1 MQPLIIEATS
11 DTPKI
16 HLDAEKGYFEI
27 ANLSLPE
34 DAIEFYKPVIKWIKD
49 YFENPN
55 EKTDF
60 NFKLEYFNTASSKQI
75 VQILLLLEKLSKT
88 HNILI
93 KWHYKDIDED
103 MQDLGEEYA
112 DIIDIDFELV
122 VYK

>member
-16 HLDAEKGYFEI
+16 YLDAEKGYFEI

-49 YFENPN
+49 YFEKPN
-55 EKTDF
+55 ESTVF

-75 VQILLLLEKLSKT
+75 VQILLLLEKLSKI
-88 HNILI
+88 HKILI
-93 KWHYKDIDED
+93 RWHYKDIDED

-122 VYK
+122 EYK